1 MPPTSSQLA
10 IIDRYSHPIRELTI
24 SESTSVR
31 FFQCTS
37 MRPSF
42 LLPNLIVLRWNPYG
56 PTHMPIIFIQKLLS
70 PTLVSLTVNLAGAD
84 EATLL
89 SFFDI
94 YPLLCRKLKSVEF
107 HFSAHW
113 SATET
118 TIHALSRAICN
129 QETLEKFVLDIPIDD
144 IALRRL
150 STLQT
155 LKALNINLSETSRPR
170 THTFL
175 PTDPIFCIAEE
186 LEFETS
192 DLDLATSLLR
202 PRDQIFHTF
211 SLYHYGRLTSEAVVV

>member
-1 MPPTSSQLA
+1 
-10 IIDRYSHPIRELTI
+10 
-24 SESTSVR
+24 
-31 FFQCTS
+31 
-37 MRPSF
+37 
-42 LLPNLIVLRWNPYG
+42 
-56 PTHMPIIFIQKLLS
+56 MPIIFIQKLLS
-70 PTLVSLTVNLAGAD
+70 PTLVSLTVNLTGAD

-113 SATET
+113 SVTET

-129 QETLEKFVLDIPIDD
+129 QETLEKVVLDIPIDD

-170 THTFL
+170 THFL
-175 PTDPIFCIAEE
+175 AHRPDILHRRGTGIRNFRSGSCYQPPPT
-186 LEFETS
+186 S
-192 DLDLATSLLR
+192 
-202 PRDQIFHTF
+202 
-211 SLYHYGRLTSEAVVV
+211 